1 MKTVAFHNL
10 GCKVNSYE
18 VDIMQQN
25 LQNCGYKI
33 VDFEQ
38 KADYYIINTCSVTN
52 IADRKSRQMIHRAK
66 KLNPNAVVV
75 AVGCYVQADAY
86 HIAKDPSVDLLIGNN
101 KKAQIAQILEEYDK
115 HLDYSN
121 DESVFNPSEY
131 ETLNEKEERMQYLN
145 KTLGNTTVADV
156 RKVSYEDATMET
168 TAEHTRAYIKIQD
181 GCNRFCSYCIIPYTR
196 GRVRSRRAE
205 EIYCEI
211 EKLTANG
218 YKEFVITGIHI
229 SSYGID
235 FEKKDP
241 SFYLIDLLKHV
252 NAIPGVE
259 RIRISSFE
267 PLIINEKFV
276 EELKGIDKLCH
287 HFHLSLQSGCDE
299 TLKRMNRR
307 YTSGEYSERVDLLRK
322 AFPHAAI
329 TTDVIVGFPGETEEE
344 FEKTVAFLQGIQFY
358 EMHIFKYSK
367 RKGTIAADMPNQIP
381 EEEKQRRSKRLMDM
395 EQTQSKAFREFY
407 IGKEIAVLFEEEK
420 IIGDSSYWIGHTAE
434 YVKVAVLSKDILENK
449 IVTVRSKRFLTDE
462 ILLAEI

>member
-38 KADYYIINTCSVTN
+38 KADYFIINTCSVTN

-267 PLIINEKFV
+267 PLIIDEKFV

-407 IGKEIAVLFEEEK
+407 IGKEIGVLFEEEK

>member
-25 LQNCGYKI
+25 LQKCGYKI
-33 VDFEQ
+33 VSFEQ
-38 KADYYIINTCSVTN
+38 KADYFIINTCSVTN

-86 HIAKDPSVDLLIGNN
+86 HIAQDPSVDLLVGNN
-101 KKAQIAQILEEYDK
+101 KKAQIAEILKEYDM
-115 HLDYSN
+115 HLDYSK
-121 DESVFNPSEY
+121 DESAIKLSVS
-131 ETLNEKEERMQYLN
+131 ETLHEKDERMQYLN

-196 GRVRSRRAE
+196 GRVRSRSAE
-205 EIYCEI
+205 EIYQEI
-211 EKLTANG
+211 MRLTANG

-241 SFYLIDLLKHV
+241 SFYLIDLLKHI

-267 PLIINEKFV
+267 PLIIDGKFV

-307 YTSGEYSERVDLLRK
+307 YTSGEYSKRVDLLRS

-329 TTDVIVGFPGETEEE
+329 TTDVIVGFPGETKEE
-344 FEKTVAFLQGIQFY
+344 FQKTVAFLEQIQFY

-367 RKGTIAADMPNQIP
+367 RKGTIAADMENQIP
-381 EEEKQRRSKRLMDM
+381 EEEKTSRSKQLMDM
-395 EQTQSKAFREFY
+395 EQMQSRAFREFY
-407 IGKEIAVLFEEEK
+407 IGKEVKVLFEEEK
-420 IIGDSSYWIGHTAE
+420 RLHNTSYWIGHTPE
-434 YVKVAVLSKDILENK
+434 YVKVAVASKENLANT
-449 IVTVRSKRFLTDE
+449 IATVYAKQLLTDE